1 MIRPWHCTLAVTAT
15 AATILVKDNN
25 SDVLKARL
33 HPRPSHPRALL
44 TLLEGISL
52 WHAHPLC
59 VALSVA
65 ESCPAGQYSMLFGDE
80 LWPGESALVQF
91 DIVHPARP
99 KRLVG
104 VGDFRHIRK
113 LGRQGGR

>member
-1 MIRPWHCTLAVTAT
+1 MIRPWQCTLAVTAT
-15 AATILVKDNN
+15 AATILVQDNN

-33 HPRPSHPRALL
+33 CPRPSHPRALL

-52 WHAHPLC
+52 WHTQPLC

-65 ESCPAGQYSMLFGDE
+65 DSCPVGQYSMLFGDE
-80 LWPGESALVQF
+80 LWPAESGLVQF
-91 DIVHPARP
+91 DIVHHARP

-113 LGRQGGR
+113 LAQQVGR